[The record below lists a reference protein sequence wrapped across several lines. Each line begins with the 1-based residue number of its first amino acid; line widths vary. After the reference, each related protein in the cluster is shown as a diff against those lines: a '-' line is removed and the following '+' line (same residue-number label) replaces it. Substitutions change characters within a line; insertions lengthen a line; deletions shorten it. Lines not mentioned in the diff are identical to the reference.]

1 MLIRSHSDTRRVAR
15 RQQLLAAALAFAV
28 SPVANGQEL
37 AVRIATR
44 NGAAFHA
51 GEAIN
56 LEVRYENAGDDAFF
70 LYRAPRFGPDALD
83 IVARQGAI
91 ETHCGRSAFS
101 CARARER
108 LYNVPLLQGRALVE
122 RVVLNDLERVGEP
135 NLPLDPGKYALS
147 AILVDSA
154 SHGTQGAPQWQ
165 GRAVSNEL
173 TIEILSPEAAV
184 LAEWRDKLKMCVDS
198 VTPGAVRL
206 PPDYIKIVEYYS
218 LVRDPKAADLLWAL
232 QSKVE
237 WDWAPMGAIALQG
250 RCQDLA
256 RIEALRESP
265 SYDTEDGRAFVRSLL
280 DQVRRGGQCDDPTMR
295 R

>member
-1 MLIRSHSDTRRVAR
+1 MFIRLHSVTRGVAR
-15 RQQLLAAALAFAV
+15 KHHLLTMALVIVA
-28 SPVANGQEL
+28 SPFSNGQEL

-56 LEVRYENAGDDAFF
+56 LEVRYENTGDDAFF

-91 ETHCGRSAFS
+91 ETHCGRSAFFY
-101 CARARER
+101 ARARER
-108 LYNVPLLQGRALVE
+108 LYNVPLLLGRALVE
-122 RVVLNDLERVGEP
+122 RVVFNDLERVGEP

-173 TIEILSPEAAV
+173 TIEILPPEAAV

-198 VTPGAVRL
+198 LAPGAVRL

-232 QSKVE
+232 QSRVE
-237 WDWAPMGAIALQG
+237 WDWAPMGAIAFQR
-250 RCQDLA
+250 RCEDLA
-256 RIEALRESP
+256 RIEALRESL
-265 SYDTEDGRAFVRSLL
+265 SYDTEDGRAFVSSVL
-280 DQVRRGGQCDDPTMR
+280 DEVRRGGRCDEPTMR